1 MEMNLKDILK
11 NIKTLNKIDADE
23 VVVSSIEFDSRKVTK
38 GSAFVAI
45 NGVAVDGHKYI
56 NKAIDLGASTI
67 IYQNKESILQLDNS
81 NVTLVHVEDSKETLG
96 LIASNFYG
104 NPSSKLKLVGVTGTN
119 GKTTIATQL
128 YNLFGLLGYKAGL
141 FSTIKIMAG
150 DEEIVSTH
158 TTPDP
163 VTLNKYLN
171 QMLESG
177 VSHCFMEVS
186 SHGIDQRRI
195 AGLEFAGGAFTNI
208 TRDHLDYHNT
218 FREYL
223 NVKKRFFDELPK
235 SAFAISNSDDKNG
248 LVMLQ
253 NTKSKKITYSM
264 KSVSDYKVKL
274 IESHFN
280 GMLLS
285 IDGKEIWTKLIGKF
299 NAYNLLAI
307 YAVAIEL
314 GEEEDKVLTEIS
326 KLESVSGR
334 FDHFLS
340 STGVITVIDYAH
352 TPDALKNVLETIND
366 IRTGN
371 EKLITVVGC
380 GGDRDKGKR
389 PQMAKISCELSNKV
403 VLTSDNPRTEKPEDI
418 IADMEAGVPG
428 EYYNKTVSIVDREQG
443 IKSACQEANTGDII
457 LIAGKGHETYQDI
470 MGVKYD
476 FDDFDKAKT
485 ILTLLKK

>member
-1 MEMNLKDILK
+1 MEKKLKDILK
-11 NIKTLNKIDADE
+11 NIKVVNRTDDTNID
-23 VVVSSIEFDSRKVTK
+23 VSSIVFDSRKVVV
-38 GSAFVAI
+38 GSVFVAI
-45 NGVAVDGHKYI
+45 NGFVADGHKYI
-56 NKAIDLGASTI
+56 SKAIEQGAVAVIYETTDAVDELTNTDVVLIQVDDTKEALGIMAS
-67 IYQNKESILQLDNS
+67 D
-81 NVTLVHVEDSKETLG
+81 
-96 LIASNFYG
+96 FYD
-104 NPSSKLKLVGVTGTN
+104 NPSSKLKLVGITGTN

-128 YNLFGLLGYKAGL
+128 YTLFGLLGYKAGL
-141 FSTIKIMAG
+141 FSTIKILAG
-150 DEEIVSTH
+150 DYEINSTN

-163 VTLNKYLN
+163 VTLNMYLN
-171 QMLESG
+171 EMLNAG
-177 VSHCFMEVS
+177 VTHCFMEVS
-186 SHGIDQRRI
+186 SHGINQRRI
-195 AGLEFAGGAFTNI
+195 AGLEFVGGAFTNI
-208 TRDHLDYHNT
+208 THDHLDYHKT

-223 NVKKRFFDELPK
+223 NVKKRFFDDLPK
-235 SAFAISNSDDKNG
+235 SAFALSNIDDKNG

-253 NTKSKKITYSM
+253 NTKAKKLTYSM
-264 KSVSDYKVKL
+264 KSVSDFKVKL

-280 GMLLS
+280 GMLLK
-285 IDGKEIWTKLIGKF
+285 IEEKEIWTKLIGKF
-299 NAYNLLAI
+299 NAYNVLAI

-314 GEEEDKVLTEIS
+314 GEESEEILKAIS
-326 KLESVSGR
+326 QLESVTGR

-340 STGVITVIDYAH
+340 DTGVITVIDYAH

-389 PQMAKISCELSNKV
+389 PEMANISCELSNKV

-443 IKSACQEANTGDII
+443 IKSACQEATPGDII
-457 LIAGKGHETYQDI
+457 LIAGKGHETYQEI
-470 MGVKYD
+470 MGVKHD
-476 FDDFDKAKT
+476 FDDFEKAKN